1 MRSLPELPPRSLRFI
16 IAALFLLAAF
26 LVYGA
31 SLKNG
36 FVQWDDGLLIYNN
49 PAVMEMSWG
58 SIKRAFT
65 TYDPELYIPLTLLSY
80 QLDYQLGDGTPF
92 MFHLQNL
99 LLHAGN
105 ALLVAWLAYLLL
117 RNKTAGLLV
126 GLLFLVHPLHTEA
139 VAWASARKDVLATIF
154 FLGSIIAYLYSRERE
169 QRNVYILSIALF
181 LLGLLSKV
189 VVLTLPVILLLI
201 LWRND
206 GKITRKDLIDTVPY
220 FALSVAFGIIAML
233 GKTEVSASSTL
244 LEKILMA
251 GKSSVFYLEKLFVP
265 LDLTVLYPYLD
276 PIVPQS
282 PDFYIPAAIVVA
294 LLVGAII
301 LLRYSREPLAWLLF
315 YFITLAPTFINIAKG
330 EQGDVYFASD
340 RYAYIPSIGIFLL
353 VIGSIIAALQ
363 QADNVKAVRARSR
376 ILTAVVAVVLLLF
389 ASLACRQS
397 KVWAS
402 GQALFEHALAHA
414 PAASYVAHNNLGNTY
429 RLQGKWEEAIEQ
441 YEASLRIR
449 PHARTYSNLGATY
462 RKLGRSDKALDAYR
476 KALEIDPGNALAHF
490 GLGIVHAARAEDE
503 LAFASYQRALELDP
517 DSGEVYTNIGALHA
531 RRRESAEAIAAYKK
545 AIELNPMLADAYY
558 NLGIEEGERGN
569 IDEAIA
575 AYLQALD
582 LRPKNISARI
592 NLAILYGQKDDL
604 DGAIEQFEEIL
615 NIDPQNSTAKS
626 ALTQLRKLR

>member
-1 MRSLPELPPRSLRFI
+1 M
-16 IAALFLLAAF
+16 
-26 LVYGA
+26 YGA
-31 SLKNG
+31 SLHNG

-49 PAVMEMSWG
+49 PAVMEMSFA

-80 QLDYQLGDGTPF
+80 QLDYQIGGGTAF
-92 MFHLQNL
+92 VFHLQNL

-117 RNKTAGLLV
+117 RNKVAGLLV

-139 VAWASARKDVLATIF
+139 IVWASARKDVLATIF

-169 QRNVYILSIALF
+169 QRNLYILSLVLF

-201 LWRND
+201 LWRNE
-206 GKITRKDLIDTVPY
+206 GKISKKDVFDTVPY
-220 FALSVAFGIIAML
+220 FILSLVFGIVAML

-265 LDLTVLYPYLD
+265 LNLTVLYPYLD
-276 PIVPQS
+276 PIVLQS
-282 PDFYIPAAIVVA
+282 PDFYVPAAIVIA
-294 LLVGAII
+294 LIAGAIF

-315 YFITLAPTFINIAKG
+315 YFVTLAPTFINIAKG

-353 VIGSIIAALQ
+353 VIGTVLRVVQQTENAKTLRTRGRAMTAL
-363 QADNVKAVRARSR
+363 
-376 ILTAVVAVVLLLF
+376 VVIVLLVF
-389 ASLACRQS
+389 SSLSCKQS
-397 KVWAS
+397 RVWAS
-402 GQALFEHALAHA
+402 GQTLFEHALSHA
-414 PAASYVAHNNLGNTY
+414 PAASYVAHNNLGNIY
-429 RLQGKWEEAIEQ
+429 RLQEKWDEAISQ
-441 YEASLRIR
+441 YASSIAIR

-462 RKLGRSDKALDAYR
+462 RKIGRSDKALDAYR
-476 KALEIDPGNALAHF
+476 KALELDPENGLAYF
-490 GLGIVHAARAEDE
+490 GLGIVHASRAEDE

-517 DSGEVYTNIGALHA
+517 NSGEVYTNIGALHA
-531 RRRESAEAIAAYKK
+531 RRGESELAIAAYQK
-545 AIELNPMLADAYY
+545 AIELDPLLADAHY
-558 NLGIEEGERGN
+558 NMGIEEGKRGN
-569 IDEAIA
+569 IDAAIS
-575 AYLQALD
+575 AYLSAID
-582 LRPKNISARI
+582 LRPKNIPARI

-604 DGAIEQFEEIL
+604 DGAIEQFEAIL
-615 NIDPQNSTAKS
+615 DIEPGNTTAKS
-626 ALTQLRKLR
+626 ALEQLMKLR